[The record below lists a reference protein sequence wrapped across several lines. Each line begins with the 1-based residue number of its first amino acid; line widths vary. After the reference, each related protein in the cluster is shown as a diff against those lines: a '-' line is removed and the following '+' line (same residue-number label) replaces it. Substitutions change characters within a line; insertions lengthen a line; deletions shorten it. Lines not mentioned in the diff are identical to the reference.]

1 MTTPATSTI
10 IRGGRVLDI
19 ARRRADTA
27 DVLVENGTIREIG
40 PPGLAAPTEAR
51 LFDARDH
58 LLIPGLVN
66 AHTHGHGGLSRGLI
80 PDRAPLELLLTVSG
94 AVNGNRSVEDKYL
107 TAQLSAIELVRK
119 GCTACYDLNVE
130 YPLPTVDGIQA
141 AARAYRDVGIRAV
154 IAPMMADRTLWEA
167 LPGLVEALPE
177 TVRRQVEKIRTAPW
191 PASVEAC
198 REILRTWPFDRA
210 SLLPALGPTIP
221 LHCSDEFLVA
231 CRDLARDFDVG
242 IQTHLAE
249 SKSQAVLGLRKYGTT
264 LTAHLDALGLVGP
277 RFSGAHGVWLN
288 REDVRRL
295 AGAGASV
302 AHNPLSNLRLGS
314 GVAPA
319 RMMLEG
325 GLTVGIGTDSAAS
338 SDTQNMFEGIR
349 LAAYLSRVRSLDHR
363 RWLSAEDALTMAT
376 EGSARVLGMANHIG
390 RLAPGFKADITFLD
404 LTSTAFVPLNNALLQ
419 IVNSESAGAVDSVM
433 IDGRLV
439 LERRRLTTVDEGRV
453 RAQAEA
459 AAARLREANAEAIR
473 AARALEEYVGAFCL
487 SQVRESYDLME
498 ERP

>member
-1 MTTPATSTI
+1 MTTQTSTI
-10 IRGGRVLDI
+10 IRAGRVLDI
-19 ARRRADTA
+19 ARRRADPA
-27 DVLVENGTIREIG
+27 DILVDGGTIREIG
-40 PPGLAAPTEAR
+40 PPGLAAPEGAR
-51 LFDARDH
+51 TFDARDR
-58 LLIPGLVN
+58 LLLPGLVN
-66 AHTHGHGGLSRGLI
+66 AHTHGHGGLTRGLV
-80 PDRAPLELLLTVSG
+80 PDPAPLELLLTFSG

-130 YPLPTVDGIQA
+130 YPLPTVDGIHA

-167 LPGLVEALPE
+167 LPGLAESLPE
-177 TVRRQVEKIRTAPW
+177 AARRQVEKIRMSPW

-210 SLLPALGPTIP
+210 SLRPALGPTIP
-221 LHCSDEFLVA
+221 MHCSDEFLVA

-249 SKSQAVLGLRKYGTT
+249 SKTQAVLGRRKYGTT
-264 LTAHLDALGLVGP
+264 LTAHLAKLGLVGP
-277 RFSGAHGVWLN
+277 RFSGAHGVWLD
-288 REDVRRL
+288 REDIRRL
-295 AGAGASV
+295 ADAGAGV

-338 SDTQNMFEGIR
+338 SDTQNMFEGMR

-363 RWLSAEDALTMAT
+363 RWLSAEEALTMAT
-376 EGSARVLGMANHIG
+376 EGSARVLGMADRIG

-404 LTSTAFVPLNNALLQ
+404 LANISFVPLNNVLLQ
-419 IVNSESAGAVDSVM
+419 IVNTESAGAVDSVM

-439 LERRRLTTVDEGRV
+439 LEHGRLTTVDEARV

-459 AAARLREANAEAIR
+459 AAARLREANAESIA
-473 AARALEEYVGAFCL
+473 AARALEGFVGAFCL
-487 SQVRESYDLME
+487 SQVREPYDLME
-498 ERP
+498 GQP

>member
-1 MTTPATSTI
+1 MTTPTSTI

-19 ARRRADTA
+19 AQHRAEPA
-27 DVLVENGTIREIG
+27 DVLVDGDTIREIG
-40 PPGLAAPTEAR
+40 PPGLAAPAAAR
-51 LFDARDH
+51 TLDARDR
-58 LLIPGLVN
+58 LLLPGLVN
-66 AHTHGHGGLSRGLI
+66 AHTHGHGGLSRGLV
-80 PDRAPLELLLTVSG
+80 PDRAPLELLLTVSS
-94 AVNGNRSVEDKYL
+94 AVNANRSVEDKYL

-130 YPLPTVDGIQA
+130 YPLPTVEGIQA

-167 LPGLVEALPE
+167 LPGLPEALPE
-177 TVRRQVEKIRTAPW
+177 AARRQVEKIRTAPW
-191 PASVEAC
+191 PASVDAC

-210 SLLPALGPTIP
+210 SVRPALGPTIP
-221 LHCSDEFLVA
+221 LHCSDEFLTA

-249 SKSQAVLGLRKYGTT
+249 SKTQAVLGRRKYGTT
-264 LTAHLDALGLVGP
+264 LTAHLGELGLLGP
-277 RFSGAHGVWLN
+277 RFSGAHGVWLD
-288 REDVRRL
+288 REDIRRL
-295 AGAGASV
+295 ADAGASV

-338 SDTQNMFEGIR
+338 SDTQNMFEATR

-363 RWLSAEDALTMAT
+363 RWLSADEALTMAT
-376 EGSARVLGMANHIG
+376 VGSARVLGMADRIG
-390 RLAPGFKADITFLD
+390 RLAPGYKADICFLD
-404 LTSTAFVPLNNALLQ
+404 LTNIGFVPLNDVLLQ
-419 IVNSESAGAVDSVM
+419 IVNGESGGAVDSVM
-433 IDGRLV
+433 IGGRLV
-439 LERRRLTTVDEGRV
+439 LEHGRLTTVDEGRV

-459 AAARLREANAEAIR
+459 AASRLRQVNAESVA
-473 AARALEEYVGAFCL
+473 AARALEGFVGAFCL
-487 SQVRESYDLME
+487 SQVREPYDLME
-498 ERP
+498 DRQ